1 MTVAHSPQA
10 FAQMQGNARDFRV
23 GCILNEMAHFTEY
36 ERQNAR
42 TILQTRRHSDEDITA
57 AFARGD
63 AATEAKHKQAP
74 EASQ

>member
-10 FAQMQGNARDFRV
+10 FAQMRDNARDFRV
-23 GCILNEMAHFTEY
+23 SMIVNEINHGATAFD
-36 ERQNAR
+36 
-42 TILQTRRHSDEDITA
+42 LQKRRHSDEDIKA
-57 AFARGD
+57 AFAIID